1 MQTTQPD
8 AIVAE
13 LREVRD
19 EHAARFDYDVEA
31 IIRDIRA
38 MQNSSDR
45 EYVRPPLAVSL
56 RESAARRSPDSRA
69 DQAGEARHLAD
80 TGR

>member
-45 EYVRPPLAVSL
+45 EYVRPPPRRVVAGVGGSA
-56 RESAARRSPDSRA
+56 ES
-69 DQAGEARHLAD
+69 
-80 TGR
+80 

>member
-8 AIVAE
+8 AIIAE
-13 LREVRD
+13 LRTVRD

-31 IIRDIRA
+31 IFRDIRA

-45 EYVRPPLAVSL
+45 EYVRYP
-56 RESAARRSPDSRA
+56 SRPVVA
-69 DQAGEARHLAD
+69 
-80 TGR
+80 